1 MPAASKE
8 LAREYSSVL
17 RAYLAGDDEACLHR
31 VYQLS
36 RSALDDGHGILTM
49 ADLHHKAMANA
60 LKGIGPSAERERV
73 SRLGHALFLE
83 ALSPF
88 EMSQRQSRDACHA
101 LRRVNETL
109 EGEVRRIAYALHD
122 EAAQL
127 IVSAVLAVDEVAS
140 GLPPQSGTSLDKIRS
155 PLQDCASAL
164 RRLSHEMRP
173 PALDELGLRP
183 ALEFLASSVSRR
195 LGIPITVDGS
205 TDERPPPSVEVA
217 LYRIVQE
224 ALANVV
230 KHARASRV
238 LITLRQRGS
247 VMTCSVRDDGVGFD
261 LGLETALEKPSS
273 GLGLSI
279 LRERID
285 ALGGTH
291 RVVTGR
297 GRGTELTVTVPVGGS
312 DGDSSPAR

>member
-1 MPAASKE
+1 MALQV

-17 RAYLAGDDEACLHR
+17 RAYVTRESEACLHR

-36 RSALDDGHGILTM
+36 RGALDDGHGILTI
-49 ADLHHKAMANA
+49 AALHDEAMAKV
-60 LKGIGPSAERERV
+60 LKRTATSPERERV
-73 SRLGHALFLE
+73 LRLGHALLLE

-88 EMSQRQSRDACHA
+88 EMSQRQSREACQA

-122 EAAQL
+122 EAAQM
-127 IVSAVLAVDEVAS
+127 IVSAVLAVDEVAA
-140 GLPPQSGTSLDKIRS
+140 GLPPHAGKSLDKIRA

-173 PALDELGLRP
+173 PALELGLQP
-183 ALEFLASSVSRR
+183 ALEFLASSVSDR
-195 LGIPITVDGS
+195 LGIPIAVDGS
-205 TDERPPPSVEVA
+205 TVERPPPAVEVA

-224 ALANVV
+224 ALANVA

-238 LITLRQRGS
+238 FITIRQHSRM
-247 VMTCSVRDDGVGFD
+247 MTCSVRDDGVGFD
-261 LGLETALEKPSS
+261 LGVAKGREKHSS

-291 RVVTGR
+291 SVVTGR
-297 GRGTELTVTVPVGGS
+297 GRGTELTVTVPLGGS
-312 DGDSSPAR
+312 NGDSSPARR